1 MPILHVAS
9 AEGDHQPGHI
19 LRAARGDQQV
29 HMVRHEHV
37 AMQGNLGRLHRFAQ
51 PMQEAVVILLCEEA
65 RFAIVPA
72 QHDVQ
77 RLTREM
83 DAGSALHA

>member
-1 MPILHVAS
+1 
-9 AEGDHQPGHI
+9 
-19 LRAARGDQQV
+19 
-29 HMVRHEHV
+29 
-37 AMQGNLGRLHRFAQ
+37 MQGNLGRLHRFAQ
-51 PMQEAVVILLCEEA
+51 PMQEAVVILLGEEA

-83 DAGSALHA
+83 DARSAWHA